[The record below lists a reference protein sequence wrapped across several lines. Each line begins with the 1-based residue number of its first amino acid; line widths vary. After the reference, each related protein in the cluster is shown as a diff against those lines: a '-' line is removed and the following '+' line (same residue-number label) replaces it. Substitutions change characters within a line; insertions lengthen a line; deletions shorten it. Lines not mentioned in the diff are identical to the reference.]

1 MKTLVIKWQR
11 LLDENNQTC
20 PRCGSTEDEIERAV
34 NLLRQSLSPLGIEVM
49 LQKAAMD
56 KEDFNKDP
64 LQSNNILIEDRAI
77 EEWLGARVGQSRCC
91 DVCGDSECRTIEIEG
106 QVFETIPATLIIKA
120 GLIAASRVLPVE
132 TKKQFLT
139 LKQK

>member
-11 LLDENNQTC
+11 LLDENDQTC
-20 PRCGSTEDEIERAV
+20 PRCGSTEDELERAV
-34 NLLRQSLSPLGIEVM
+34 NLLRQSLSPLGIEVI

-106 QVFETIPATLIIKA
+106 QAFETIPATLIIKA
-120 GLIAASRVLPVE
+120 GLIAASRVLPV
-132 TKKQFLT
+132 
-139 LKQK
+139 KQKIKEDI

>member
-49 LQKAAMD
+49 LQKAAID

-64 LQSNNILIEDRAI
+64 LQSNNILIENRAI
-77 EEWLGARVGQSRCC
+77 EEWLGARVGQSQCC
-91 DVCGDSECRTIEIEG
+91 NVCGDTECRTIEIEG

>member
-49 LQKAAMD
+49 LQKAAID

-64 LQSNNILIEDRAI
+64 LQSNNILIENRAI
-77 EEWLGARVGQSRCC
+77 EEWLGARVGQSQCC
-91 DVCGDSECRTIEIEG
+91 DVCGDAECRTIEIEG